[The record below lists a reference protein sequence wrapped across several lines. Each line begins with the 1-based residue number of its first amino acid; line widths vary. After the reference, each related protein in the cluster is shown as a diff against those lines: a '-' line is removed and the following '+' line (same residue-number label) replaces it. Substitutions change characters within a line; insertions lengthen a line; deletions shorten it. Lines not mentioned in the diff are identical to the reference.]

1 MRKTPTFYSLDNNDK
16 DARPAVIDETA
27 PLVSPL
33 NTPLSTKMTSIPPF
47 VVKATAIAS
56 LGGILFGYDMGV
68 ISGALPLLTTAFS
81 LSQNQQ
87 QLVVGILYLGGGVG
101 AAIGGTLCDAMG
113 RKTAILLTD
122 VSFLFGAALLSLA
135 TSVEMLIVGRIV
147 MGLAI
152 AISGIADVAYLNE
165 LAPKEWRGSIVSVN
179 EACISLGFLLAYV
192 AGYVF
197 SSSVNGWRYM
207 FGVSGLVALFQ
218 LLGMIISMPE
228 SPLWLQE
235 QGRRQEAHDAL
246 KIIYGGREEC
256 IPAMDTDHEQDAQH
270 LVIKNVSST
279 TYEHISPPKN
289 GDSSSYWNWACRG
302 HCRLLIRTLRRHSKQ
317 AWIALFLSVAQQ
329 LTGQTIVL
337 NYAPLIFGQFNPEA
351 AISSTLWIGI
361 VKFITTVIVIWRIE
375 YVGRRNLL
383 LLGMTVICIGLCML
397 TLAFSLGSEEIVN
410 GEMVPSNTEGGMLL
424 ALPGVLLVVVG
435 YSASF
440 GPLTWL
446 LTSELFP
453 TDIRGRALGISTIVT
468 YLCACLA
475 TSTFLTAQAW
485 FGGFVFLVNAALTF
499 LGCVF
504 SYLAIPDT
512 AGKTVGEIEQELAS
526 MWWWRRDNYNDVVH
540 ASIHSNSDSSDRPIL
555 LEAEMT

>member
-1 MRKTPTFYSLDNNDK
+1 
-16 DARPAVIDETA
+16 
-27 PLVSPL
+27 
-33 NTPLSTKMTSIPPF
+33 MTN
-47 VVKATAIAS
+47 
-56 LGGILFGYDMGV
+56 
-68 ISGALPLLTTAFS
+68 AFS

-122 VSFLFGAALLSLA
+122 VFFLLGAAILSLA
-135 TSVEMLIVGRIV
+135 TSVEMLILGRIV
-147 MGLAI
+147 MGLGI
-152 AISGIADVAYLNE
+152 AVSGIADVAYLNE

-192 AGYVF
+192 AGYLF
-197 SSSVNGWRYM
+197 SSNAAHGWRYM
-207 FGVSGLVALFQ
+207 FGVSGIVALFQ
-218 LLGMIISMPE
+218 LLGMMIYMPE
-228 SPLWLQE
+228 SPLWLRE
-235 QGRRQEAHDAL
+235 QGRMQEAHDAL
-246 KIIYGGREEC
+246 KIIYGGEEC
-256 IPAMDTDHEQDAQH
+256 IPTDAEHEQDAQH
-270 LVIKNVSST
+270 LVNKDSSST
-279 TYEHISPPKN
+279 TYETLSPPKE
-289 GDSSSYWNWACRG
+289 GKDKQELSSYSCRNG
-302 HCRLLIRTLRRHSKQ
+302 RLLVMTLRRYSKQ

-361 VKFITTVIVIWRIE
+361 VKFITTVLVIWRIE

-383 LLGMTVICIGLCML
+383 LLGMSVICIGLCML
-397 TLAFSLGSEEIVN
+397 TLAFVVGSDEIVN
-410 GEMVPSNTEGGMLL
+410 GELVPSGGMYL

-468 YLCACLA
+468 YLCACLT
-475 TSTFLTAQAW
+475 TSTFLTAQSW
-485 FGGFVFLVNAALTF
+485 FGGFVFLVNAAFTL
-499 LGCVF
+499 LGLVF
-504 SYLAIPDT
+504 SHLAISDT
-512 AGKTVGEIEQELAS
+512 AGKTVGEIDQELCG
-526 MWWWRRDNYNDVVH
+526 MWWWSRRENYNVVD
-540 ASIHSNSDSSDRPIL
+540 SIHSNNSDRPIL

>member
-1 MRKTPTFYSLDNNDK
+1 MRKTPTYSLNNDR
-16 DARPAVIDETA
+16 DARPIDETA

-68 ISGALPLLTTAFS
+68 ISGALPLLTNAFS

-113 RKTAILLTD
+113 RKTAIVLTD
-122 VSFLFGAALLSLA
+122 VCFLLGAALLSLA
-135 TSVEMLIVGRIV
+135 ATTSVEMLLVGRIV

-192 AGYVF
+192 AGFLF
-197 SSSVNGWRYM
+197 SSSANGWRYM
-207 FGVSGLVALFQ
+207 FGVSGLVALLQ
-218 LLGMIISMPE
+218 LLGMISSMPE

-235 QGRRQEAHDAL
+235 QGRRREAHDAL
-246 KIIYGGREEC
+246 KIIYGGEEC

-270 LVIKNVSST
+270 LVIKDVSST
-279 TYEHISPPKN
+279 TYEHISPPRN
-289 GDSSSYWNWACRG
+289 GKEKQDSSSYYWNWARRRHG
-302 HCRLLIRTLRRHSKQ
+302 RLLVRTLRRHSKQ

-410 GEMVPSNTEGGMLL
+410 GEMVPSASNGGGMLL

-512 AGKTVGEIEQELAS
+512 AGKTVGEIDQELAS
-526 MWWWRRDNYNDVVH
+526 MWWWRRDKHVVVET
-540 ASIHSNSDSSDRPIL
+540 R
-555 LEAEMT
+555 